1 MTTTPGAVRGIL
13 VVGAR
18 KHSTLQA
25 TAPRRTITLST
36 DVRIHPA
43 PYASPPLSLVLSV
56 SASSRTPAPLT
67 VFLCSRAFV
76 PPSVIIYVATRAF
89 YEPQYLLSLGFGVR
103 AVSLWMRVREGHG
116 CCRRGGLLRWK
127 DVEIAEQLL
136 PNLR

>member
-25 TAPRRTITLST
+25 TAPRRTTTLST
-36 DVRIHPA
+36 GVRIHPA
-43 PYASPPLSLVLSV
+43 PTYASPPLSFGFSV
-56 SASSRTPAPLT
+56 SASSRTPAPLPCSH
-67 VFLCSRAFV
+67 VFA
-76 PPSVIIYVATRAF
+76 PPSVIINVATRAF
-89 YEPQYLLSLGFGVR
+89 YERQYLLSSGLGVR
-103 AVSLWMRVREGHG
+103 AVRLWMQVREGHG

-136 PNLR
+136 LNL